1 MIIILKEFFKL
12 DLKSEM
18 KEIEAGIIN
27 IQNLMVLK
35 IEEYK
40 NKRRTVENINEEKKD
55 EELKS

>member
-12 DLKSEM
+12 DLKSEI

>member
-12 DLKSEM
+12 DLKSEI

-40 NKRRTVENINEEKKD
+40 NKRRTV
-55 EELKS
+55 

>member
-12 DLKSEM
+12 DLKSEI

-40 NKRRTVENINEEKKD
+40 NKRRTMENINEEKKD

>member
-12 DLKSEM
+12 DLKSEI

-40 NKRRTVENINEEKKD
+40 NKRRTVEIINEEKKD

>member
-12 DLKSEM
+12 DLKSEI

-27 IQNLMVLK
+27 FQNLMVLK

-40 NKRRTVENINEEKKD
+40 NKRRTMENINEEKKD

>member
-12 DLKSEM
+12 DLKSEI

-27 IQNLMVLK
+27 FQNLMVLK